1 VMGLLSLAVFASH
14 LSAERVFEAQLR
26 PFAGFGW
33 RGRLAAILLLPNWV
47 GCLWILPLA
56 AAVLMVVLKSIVAQ
70 TVVLFVG
77 AFLASG
83 VLLWRTVF
91 PRMRNLPGLFA
102 LYGALG
108 GLASAVSF
116 ALQVDWKS
124 RWLALLPAFG
134 IWRYFSV
141 ETRLVRDSPELIE
154 WRDAAQAAFLVYL
167 LACCVPA
174 LLWVRREIWPKW
186 KTR

>member
-1 VMGLLSLAVFASH
+1 
-14 LSAERVFEAQLR
+14 
-26 PFAGFGW
+26 
-33 RGRLAAILLLPNWV
+33 V

-56 AAVLMVVLKSIVAQ
+56 VTVLVTVVKSLIAQ

-77 AFLASG
+77 AFLSSG

-91 PRMRNLPGLFA
+91 PKVRNLPGFFA
-102 LYGALG
+102 LHAMLG
-108 GLASAVSF
+108 GVASAVSF

-124 RWLALLPAFG
+124 RWLAALPAFG
-134 IWRYFSV
+134 IWRYFSA
-141 ETRLVRDSPELIE
+141 ESKLLSHSPELTE
-154 WRDAAQAAFLVYL
+154 WRGAAQAAFLVYL

-174 LLWVRREIWPKW
+174 FLWVRREIWPKW